1 MLMVIMLLMMVMLLL
16 TLVFC
21 VDSTLCECGW
31 AVTLPT
37 GIARLPHTHNSVRM
51 MMKVMRMVR
60 MVLVRLA
67 IIILRMLFAEK
78 VVFDK
83 VPTPTQA
90 L

>member
-1 MLMVIMLLMMVMLLL
+1 MGSLRSCCGVDGDYVVVDDDDVVVVDIA
-16 TLVFC
+16 LVFC

-60 MVLVRLA
+60 MVL
-67 IIILRMLFAEK
+67 IRM
-78 VVFDK
+78 VNHHW
-83 VPTPTQA
+83 
-90 L
+90 

>member
-1 MLMVIMLLMMVMLLL
+1 MLLMMMLLL

-37 GIARLPHTHNSVRM
+37 GIACLPYTHNSVRM

-60 MVLVRLA
+60 MVL
-67 IIILRMLFAEK
+67 IRM
-78 VVFDK
+78 VNHHW
-83 VPTPTQA
+83 
-90 L
+90 